1 MVAVQFVVVLLRL
14 LRLPLLTQSASPQ
27 TLSPDNVA
35 MQGVITPTR
44 LIPETG
50 PASSR
55 YLQQM
60 PPLKPAKPL
69 PPLVKRLAAET
80 AGTALIVGGGCG
92 AACALKDATSASAY
106 VMPILWGV
114 FVATA
119 VTSFRE
125 ASGAHFNPAVT
136 LAFALNNRDGG
147 MANSRRDIGLYIAA
161 QCFGATLASLAMAGW
176 FAPQVAATQVIQP
189 LMPLL
194 SQSISEMSITALL
207 VFCIFAIGD
216 PDLHVPHELVP
227 TSVGVVI
234 TLINIGFGSFGIG
247 LNPARDLGP
256 RLVAAFTGEFHLFE
270 PGAWIYLIG
279 PVFGAILGGYAYT
292 TGSRYARS
300 KLMVRRASADLR
312 NQGVWG
318 VVVPTEQSV
327 RQSLEQSYPAPRPL
341 SY

>member
-1 MVAVQFVVVLLRL
+1 M
-14 LRLPLLTQSASPQ
+14 
-27 TLSPDNVA
+27 
-35 MQGVITPTR
+35 
-44 LIPETG
+44 
-50 PASSR
+50 
-55 YLQQM
+55 
-60 PPLKPAKPL
+60 
-69 PPLVKRLAAET
+69 
-80 AGTALIVGGGCG
+80 
-92 AACALKDATSASAY
+92 
-106 VMPILWGV
+106 
-114 FVATA
+114 
-119 VTSFRE
+119 TSFRE

-227 TSVGVVI
+227 ASVGVVI

-292 TGSRYARS
+292 RARATRARS
-300 KLMVRRASADLR
+300 SWCAARAQTSGIRASGAWWCPPSNLYASRSSKATQLR
-312 NQGVWG
+312 VRSH
-318 VVVPTEQSV
+318 TE
-327 RQSLEQSYPAPRPL
+327 YA
-341 SY
+341 

>member
-1 MVAVQFVVVLLRL
+1 MTSACTLPHSAWSHAGIAGYGRLVCPTGGRDAGDPAADAAPVPVDLRDEHHRAARL
-14 LRLPLLTQSASPQ
+14 LHL
-27 TLSPDNVA
+27 
-35 MQGVITPTR
+35 
-44 LIPETG
+44 
-50 PASSR
+50 
-55 YLQQM
+55 
-60 PPLKPAKPL
+60 
-69 PPLVKRLAAET
+69 
-80 AGTALIVGGGCG
+80 
-92 AACALKDATSASAY
+92 
-106 VMPILWGV
+106 
-114 FVATA
+114 
-119 VTSFRE
+119 
-125 ASGAHFNPAVT
+125 
-136 LAFALNNRDGG
+136 
-147 MANSRRDIGLYIAA
+147 
-161 QCFGATLASLAMAGW
+161 
-176 FAPQVAATQVIQP
+176 
-189 LMPLL
+189 
-194 SQSISEMSITALL
+194 
-207 VFCIFAIGD
+207 AIGD
-216 PDLHVPHELVP
+216 LDLHVPHELVP
-227 TSVGVVI
+227 ASVGVVI